1 MSTISM
7 PWQPALRQRAAE
19 HAWTAASKST
29 ATCDEHGAG
38 FGSHLCREWR
48 DDTGQTYHIRCRT
61 TGARRVLVGTPHR
74 PDATQRW
81 TCTFRTED
89 GCPKTF
95 LLTPD
100 EPSGKMWW
108 GFGKSLYC
116 VIGEVAHS
124 GLLRWYRPGARIA
137 SSAWRANP
145 VEEKRTGCDR
155 PVPISSSVG
164 PRSLAR
170 SGRTVKLE
178 GRPQRRPKEV
188 STRPCD
194 EPCDEPCE
202 RLAGKAAESS
212 GDGEKRAAEDEALEA
227 AAADAPLARRWLER
241 RRRAEAAAVAAPPG
255 PADTDCSRE
264 HGPVDEPR
272 SRAELS
278 EKAAA
283 KGEALEAGDA
293 FFSSAGTACSEERG
307 PVDAPCSRVELTAA
321 LRHLL
326 EHRASAIIELPE
338 GFRPQPGLAAPPGMP
353 PLPRAGSDSSCTDKA
368 AEPPGPAGWQ
378 EPAQAAPAG
387 GTREHL
393 EEERIQAA
401 QEPRS
406 PPAVDARQQ
415 GCPSSC
421 CGSDGSSTE
430 EGSPLPVEP
439 GARGG
444 VIRTSGAILELPEG
458 FWPPPGLAAPPGM
471 PPWVRRG
478 PGAAPVDETR
488 AGSDAS
494 CTDEAAEPPGPAGWQ
509 EPAQAAPAGGTREH
523 LEEERIQ
530 AAQEPR
536 NPPAVDAR
544 QQGYP
549 SLCCGSG
556 GSRTEE
562 GSPLPVEPGARG
574 GVIRTSGAIL
584 ELPEGFWPPP
594 GLAAPPGMP
603 PWVRRGPGAAPV
615 DETLAG
621 SDSSCTDEAAEPPG
635 PAGWQEPAQAAPAGG
650 KAGEPQ
656 GKVQELTDD
665 ALGALLRLWSQSE
678 ANGQRGLAAT
688 LIAQPFQLQVEDV
701 VIGRKAPHD
710 PEQAAAAEA
719 APGPVA
725 AARGRAALAPARA
738 DQALGAGRLPAAP
751 ARTQGPSA
759 AAPPRRLAARGGPAV
774 ESQASGKCP
783 ALERLVAQQLQGQ
796 TNSTTSYQINFVLH
810 AGFVA
815 VAFVVGAAG
824 QAVVSSSLAPGRKVL
839 ARYDEDLWHVR
850 VLLSRIEDT
859 RWIIYTPDRDLYE
872 EDYGSNNGD
881 ITGVRASRSDGSI
894 PASLQGANIYNFR
907 VGAEPDQAALRG
919 LMEEAQDLVALAVP
933 GAAGAIVEKRGIA
946 RAGPDLL
953 LVEKVARIKVEQWK
967 TDHAA
972 SSDARVL
979 PVRYAPS
986 GERLRSWANVTE
998 SANESAI
1005 DHWPVKGP
1013 RTAQWVARFMARRST
1028 GPEDHHLWWRS
1039 TARLNASEWGVA
1051 EHGQLCSYLEAAGSV
1066 DQLDLSNLV
1075 VMEKIA
1081 RRLQT
1086 MEYQCAEKVR
1096 EGERGGSAGAS
1107 SSVAGSAVITNDEMD
1122 LFEGRQ
1128 HVNPTVCCAP
1138 APIEHASKELEK
1150 ESQIQK
1156 QAFSGISGGRDYSGE
1171 NSPAVPLDE
1180 SLLSLRTFTVRKK
1193 SGAQRLNADCR
1204 QSNCFFT
1211 SSDHVELP
1219 ASGALSRLRLE
1230 ASSAVAGAA
1239 REERVLSR
1247 SGDAGRCLT
1256 RQAPAPPALQP
1267 GAARPAPPAG
1277 GSALVAPAAAP
1288 AEEPRLP
1295 RRRSAT
1301 ATAPE
1306 HARRRVRRRQ
1316 EAHGAVRA
1324 LPGRTVLETIVA
1336 RAPTRR
1342 SYLRRLAMLARR
1354 SGMAIARNVAGA
1366 ELDRAQDRIISFLGQ
1381 MNAASLDAAV
1391 AEHLNEEFFEG
1402 ATGGEGSRLLAALS
1416 WVFASVGKQVCNL
1429 PRARTCSVALRRLA
1443 PGESR
1448 LPVPESLLFVVAN
1461 ELIAEGRLQQGVAVS
1476 AAHHCYLRPGELSR
1490 ITWRMIHPPVSA
1502 SGPGATV
1509 TIVPRPFELGASSK
1523 VGEFDET
1530 VKVDWLPLA
1539 AALLRLRRIRPA
1551 DERLAGIGSVAIGE
1565 SAAQVIR
1572 EFGLEEAIGEFMM
1585 HRLRHSGPCAD
1596 FLAGRRT
1603 ITEIKHR
1610 GTSGPTRALIVPFFL
1625 EIFAGTARVSKEM
1638 ARLGFLAIA
1647 IDTRFGMR
1655 HDMRKRSLVRAM
1667 RGWIMS
1673 GFVIGEEF
1681 AATVREIGRAQ
1692 DDDVAKQTCR
1702 PPRPLEDAAGG
1713 AVLSSIAV
1721 EGTPIRSPRP
1731 RSPGAAGAHGEPCR
1745 AAPVPL
1751 GASFAR
1757 SLPALPLAPA
1767 PPVLP
1772 EALALPVLPGGA
1784 AAPVSPAPPARP
1796 RPPGSGGG
1804 AASPRARAF
1813 RPAVAPAHLPFARF
1827 QMPAP
1832 PPSAPPSA

>member
-7 PWQPALRQRAAE
+7 PRQPALRQRAAE

-116 VIGEVAHS
+116 VIGEAAHS

-145 VEEKRTGCDR
+145 VEEKRTGRVR

-202 RLAGKAAESS
+202 RLAGKAAESSS

-307 PVDAPCSRVELTAA
+307 PVGAPCSRVELTAA

-326 EHRASAIIELPE
+326 EHRTSAIIELPE

-353 PLPRAGSDSSCTDKA
+353 PLPRAGSDSSCTDEA

-415 GCPSSC
+415 GYPSLC
-421 CGSDGSSTE
+421 CGSGGSRTE

-478 PGAAPVDETR
+478 PGAAPVDETL
-488 AGSDAS
+488 AGSDSS

-536 NPPAVDAR
+536 SPPAVDAR

-562 GSPLPVEPGARG
+562 GSPLPVEPGARVGVIRTSGAILELPEGFWPPPGLAAPPGMPPGARG

-725 AARGRAALAPARA
+725 AARGRAALAPVPGGFSAAGGGQRGSRRP
-738 DQALGAGRLPAAP
+738 GAGR
-751 ARTQGPSA
+751 RA
-759 AAPPRRLAARGGPAV
+759 AA
-774 ESQASGKCP
+774 SG
-783 ALERLVAQQLQGQ
+783 
-796 TNSTTSYQINFVLH
+796 
-810 AGFVA
+810 
-815 VAFVVGAAG
+815 
-824 QAVVSSSLAPGRKVL
+824 
-839 ARYDEDLWHVR
+839 
-850 VLLSRIEDT
+850 
-859 RWIIYTPDRDLYE
+859 
-872 EDYGSNNGD
+872 
-881 ITGVRASRSDGSI
+881 
-894 PASLQGANIYNFR
+894 
-907 VGAEPDQAALRG
+907 
-919 LMEEAQDLVALAVP
+919 
-933 GAAGAIVEKRGIA
+933 
-946 RAGPDLL
+946 
-953 LVEKVARIKVEQWK
+953 
-967 TDHAA
+967 
-972 SSDARVL
+972 
-979 PVRYAPS
+979 
-986 GERLRSWANVTE
+986 
-998 SANESAI
+998 
-1005 DHWPVKGP
+1005 
-1013 RTAQWVARFMARRST
+1013 T
-1028 GPEDHHLWWRS
+1028 GPHP
-1039 TARLNASEWGVA
+1039 GPI
-1051 EHGQLCSYLEAAGSV
+1051 GS
-1066 DQLDLSNLV
+1066 
-1075 VMEKIA
+1075 
-1081 RRLQT
+1081 
-1086 MEYQCAEKVR
+1086 
-1096 EGERGGSAGAS
+1096 
-1107 SSVAGSAVITNDEMD
+1107 
-1122 LFEGRQ
+1122 
-1128 HVNPTVCCAP
+1128 
-1138 APIEHASKELEK
+1138 
-1150 ESQIQK
+1150 
-1156 QAFSGISGGRDYSGE
+1156 
-1171 NSPAVPLDE
+1171 
-1180 SLLSLRTFTVRKK
+1180 
-1193 SGAQRLNADCR
+1193 
-1204 QSNCFFT
+1204 
-1211 SSDHVELP
+1211 
-1219 ASGALSRLRLE
+1219 
-1230 ASSAVAGAA
+1230 
-1239 REERVLSR
+1239 
-1247 SGDAGRCLT
+1247 
-1256 RQAPAPPALQP
+1256 
-1267 GAARPAPPAG
+1267 RPAPPVG
-1277 GSALVAPAAAP
+1277 C
-1288 AEEPRLP
+1288 PR
-1295 RRRSAT
+1295 
-1301 ATAPE
+1301 
-1306 HARRRVRRRQ
+1306 
-1316 EAHGAVRA
+1316 
-1324 LPGRTVLETIVA
+1324 
-1336 RAPTRR
+1336 
-1342 SYLRRLAMLARR
+1342 
-1354 SGMAIARNVAGA
+1354 
-1366 ELDRAQDRIISFLGQ
+1366 
-1381 MNAASLDAAV
+1381 
-1391 AEHLNEEFFEG
+1391 
-1402 ATGGEGSRLLAALS
+1402 
-1416 WVFASVGKQVCNL
+1416 
-1429 PRARTCSVALRRLA
+1429 
-1443 PGESR
+1443 
-1448 LPVPESLLFVVAN
+1448 
-1461 ELIAEGRLQQGVAVS
+1461 
-1476 AAHHCYLRPGELSR
+1476 
-1490 ITWRMIHPPVSA
+1490 
-1502 SGPGATV
+1502 
-1509 TIVPRPFELGASSK
+1509 
-1523 VGEFDET
+1523 
-1530 VKVDWLPLA
+1530 
-1539 AALLRLRRIRPA
+1539 
-1551 DERLAGIGSVAIGE
+1551 
-1565 SAAQVIR
+1565 
-1572 EFGLEEAIGEFMM
+1572 
-1585 HRLRHSGPCAD
+1585 GPC
-1596 FLAGRRT
+1596 
-1603 ITEIKHR
+1603 R
-1610 GTSGPTRALIVPFFL
+1610 GIPGVQ
-1625 EIFAGTARVSKEM
+1625 
-1638 ARLGFLAIA
+1638 
-1647 IDTRFGMR
+1647 
-1655 HDMRKRSLVRAM
+1655 
-1667 RGWIMS
+1667 RG
-1673 GFVIGEEF
+1673 
-1681 AATVREIGRAQ
+1681 
-1692 DDDVAKQTCR
+1692 CR
-1702 PPRPLEDAAGG
+1702 Y
-1713 AVLSSIAV
+1713 
-1721 EGTPIRSPRP
+1721 T
-1731 RSPGAAGAHGEPCR
+1731 
-1745 AAPVPL
+1745 
-1751 GASFAR
+1751 
-1757 SLPALPLAPA
+1757 
-1767 PPVLP
+1767 
-1772 EALALPVLPGGA
+1772 
-1784 AAPVSPAPPARP
+1784 
-1796 RPPGSGGG
+1796 
-1804 AASPRARAF
+1804 
-1813 RPAVAPAHLPFARF
+1813 
-1827 QMPAP
+1827 
-1832 PPSAPPSA
+1832 